1 MATLSCPY
9 CPIPKNFTPSDVNYI
24 LCKFHLHHTDKEVG
38 CGCKYCIS
46 KKLVDN
52 EEIPPCRRLNMLKL
66 EQLQNQ
72 LYKKEDIEIREEIES
87 LSSGLE
93 IIDISQSDEH
103 SDCQSSNKSNNETS
117 NISSNKTSNQSGI
130 QSDISVNNDNTDNE
144 IVFVQSPMESFIKL
158 NYLDD

>member
-9 CPIPKNFTPSDVNYI
+9 CPIPKNFIPSDVNYI

-38 CGCKYCIS
+38 CNCKYCIS

-52 EEIPPCRRLNMLKL
+52 EDIPACRSLNITKL
-66 EQLQNQ
+66 QQLQNQ
-72 LYKKEDIEIREEIES
+72 LYTKEVREEHREDIES

-93 IIDISQSDEH
+93 IIDLSQSAEH
-103 SDCQSSNKSNNETS
+103 SDCQTSNKTS
-117 NISSNKTSNQSGI
+117 KTSKTSNQSDI
-130 QSDISVNNDNTDNE
+130 QSDTSVNNDDTDNE